1 MSPDNEF
8 PADESAE
15 VTPLPTRNEMHY
27 DSQVFERVDWSKRG
41 EYMQHQHGITTD
53 VADNALGD
61 ANRVLINPDYNS
73 TSGESVRIIGY
84 SAIADDIITVI
95 VLEHDEIEYGVNGWS
110 ANMKDRRI
118 YNDGSY
124 GSYDEEEGEADE
136 QEH

>member
-1 MSPDNEF
+1 MSPDSQF
-8 PADESAE
+8 PAEESAE
-15 VTPLPTRNEMHY
+15 ITQLPTRNEMHY
-27 DSQVFERVDWSKRG
+27 DSEVFERVDWSKRG
-41 EYMQHQHGITTD
+41 EYMQRQHGITTEI
-53 VADNALGD
+53 ADEALGD
-61 ANRVLINPDYNS
+61 ANRVLIDPDYNS

-95 VLEHDEIEYGVNGWS
+95 VLEHDDIEYGVNGWP

-124 GSYDEEEGEADE
+124 AGEEGEADE

>member
-1 MSPDNEF
+1 MSPDDVQTPE
-8 PADESAE
+8 ESAE
-15 VTPLPTRNEMHY
+15 VTHLPIRNEMHY

-41 EYMQHQHGITTD
+41 EYMQRQHGITTEA
-53 VADNALGD
+53 ADNALGD
-61 ANRVLINPDYNS
+61 ANRVLIDPDYNS

-95 VLEHDEIEYGVNGWS
+95 VLEHGDVEYGVNGWS

-124 GSYDEEEGEADE
+124 DGEEGEADE